1 MEAKFIIVY
10 YLNLKNIKEKFL
22 FRKTYLYNILLLIV
36 FSKKRKKLLKILN
49 KVKENP
55 SIMQQSSDARIKYCL
70 LPIQKDKL

>member
-55 SIMQQSSDARIKYCL
+55 SIMQQSSDASIKYCL
-70 LPIQKDKL
+70 LPIK